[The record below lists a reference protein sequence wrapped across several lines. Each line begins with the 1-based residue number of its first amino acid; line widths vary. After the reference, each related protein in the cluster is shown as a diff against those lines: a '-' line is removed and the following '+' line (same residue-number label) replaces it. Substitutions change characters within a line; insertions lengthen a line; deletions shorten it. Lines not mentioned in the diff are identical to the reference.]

1 MGYEC
6 LLALDKKYENELKN
20 ATLILGNGSSIS
32 YSSKFAYSSLYDE
45 AAFTDEEK
53 RLFDKFKTNN
63 FEYILRKL
71 FQAGEVNKVL
81 ELDRGKKVNSV
92 YEDIRLKLIET
103 IRRIHPVMRDIN
115 PATVHDMVF
124 ESMMGY
130 RYIID
135 LNYDFIL
142 YWILSAQN
150 KCPFPSENHEHEK
163 KYKGS
168 PFDHFYDG
176 FHCYDDENHDHLSF
190 DYDFVEEEIQKKEKT
205 GIFYPHGNLLFVRDK
220 FNGETLKIK
229 SNGDLFD
236 VVDKD
241 WEKGY
246 TPLFISEGTAD
257 KKLTSIRSVPYL
269 NYVYNDILNNLTDF
283 VVIYGWSMGDCDS
296 HLIKKIFSNK
306 KIKTAAISIYKGN
319 SDSQA
324 IQEEE
329 TAIERKIKNYNEAI
343 AVEFWEC

>member
-6 LLALDKKYENELKN
+6 LLALDKKYGDELKN

-53 RLFDKFKTNN
+53 QLFDKFKTNN

-103 IRRIHPVMRDIN
+103 IRRIHPVMSDID
-115 PATVHDMVF
+115 PATVHDRVF
-124 ESMMGY
+124 GSMMGY

-176 FHCYDDENHDHLSF
+176 FHYDENRNLSF
-190 DYDFVEEEIQKKEKT
+190 DYDNIDNLRDSNANRKT
-205 GIFYPHGNLLFVRDK
+205 GIFYPHGNLLFVRARN
-220 FNGETLKIK
+220 NGETLKIK
-229 SNGDLFD
+229 SSGNLIDAVDESWTNGN
-236 VVDKD
+236 
-241 WEKGY
+241 
-246 TPLFISEGTAD
+246 TPLFVSEGT
-257 KKLTSIRSVPYL
+257 KGQKMSSIRSDSYL
-269 NYVYNDILNNLTDF
+269 NYVYNEVLGHLTEF
-283 VVIYGWSMGDCDS
+283 IVVYGWSMSECDD
-296 HLIKKIFSNK
+296 HLVHKIFHNERVK
-306 KIKTAAISIYKGN
+306 KVAVSIHTDGMDSTVLDNEKFRISKKLK
-319 SDSQA
+319 
-324 IQEEE
+324 QE
-329 TAIERKIKNYNEAI
+329 NNNLD
-343 AVEFWEC
+343 VEFWEC

>member
-6 LLALDKKYENELKN
+6 LLALDKKYGDELKN

-53 RLFDKFKTNN
+53 QLFDKFKTNN

-103 IRRIHPVMRDIN
+103 IRRIHPVMSDID
-115 PATVHDMVF
+115 PATVHDRVF

-176 FHCYDDENHDHLSF
+176 FHYDENRNLSF
-190 DYDFVEEEIQKKEKT
+190 DYDNIDNLRDSNANRKT
-205 GIFYPHGNLLFVRDK
+205 GIFYPHGNLLFVRARN
-220 FNGETLKIK
+220 NGETLKIK
-229 SNGDLFD
+229 SSGNLIDAVDESWTNGN
-236 VVDKD
+236 
-241 WEKGY
+241 
-246 TPLFISEGTAD
+246 TPLFVSEGT
-257 KKLTSIRSVPYL
+257 KGQKMSSIRSDSYL
-269 NYVYNDILNNLTDF
+269 NYVYNEVLGHLTEF
-283 VVIYGWSMGDCDS
+283 IVVYGWSMSECDD
-296 HLIKKIFSNK
+296 HLVHKIFHNERVK
-306 KIKTAAISIYKGN
+306 KVAVSIHTDGMDSTVLDNEKFRISKKLK
-319 SDSQA
+319 
-324 IQEEE
+324 QE
-329 TAIERKIKNYNEAI
+329 NNNLD
-343 AVEFWEC
+343 VEFWEC

>member
-319 SDSQA
+319 RDSQA

>member
-6 LLALDKKYENELKN
+6 LLALDEKYGTELKA

-53 RLFDKFKTNN
+53 QLFDKFDTNN

-71 FQAGEVNKVL
+71 FQASEVNKVL
-81 ELDRGKKVNSV
+81 ELDQEKKVNSV
-92 YEDIRLKLIET
+92 YEDIRLKLIKT
-103 IRRIHPVMRDIN
+103 IRRIHPVMSDIN

-176 FHCYDDENHDHLSF
+176 FHYDENRNLSF
-190 DYDFVEEEIQKKEKT
+190 DYDNIDDLRDSNANRKT
-205 GIFYPHGNLLFVRDK
+205 GIFYPHGNLLFVRARN
-220 FNGETLKIK
+220 NGETLKIK
-229 SNGDLFD
+229 SSGNLIDAVDESWTNGN
-236 VVDKD
+236 
-241 WEKGY
+241 
-246 TPLFISEGTAD
+246 TPLFVSEGT
-257 KKLTSIRSVPYL
+257 KGQKMSSIRSDSYL
-269 NYVYNDILNNLTDF
+269 NYVYNEVLGHLTEF
-283 VVIYGWSMGDCDS
+283 IVVYGWSMSECDD
-296 HLIKKIFSNK
+296 HLVHKIFHNERVK
-306 KIKTAAISIYKGN
+306 KVAVSIHPDGMDSTVLDDEKFRISQKLKKEN
-319 SDSQA
+319 NNLD
-324 IQEEE
+324 
-329 TAIERKIKNYNEAI
+329 
-343 AVEFWEC
+343 VEFWEC

>member
-1 MGYEC
+1 M
-6 LLALDKKYENELKN
+6 KN

-53 RLFDKFKTNN
+53 QLFDKFKTNN

-71 FQAGEVNKVL
+71 FQSGEVNKVL

-103 IRRIHPVMRDIN
+103 IRRIHPVMSDID

-176 FHCYDDENHDHLSF
+176 FHYDENRNLSF
-190 DYDFVEEEIQKKEKT
+190 DYDNIDNLRDSNANRKT
-205 GIFYPHGNLLFVRDK
+205 GIFYPHGNLLFVRARN
-220 FNGETLKIK
+220 NGETLKIK
-229 SNGDLFD
+229 SSGNLIDAVDESWTNGN
-236 VVDKD
+236 
-241 WEKGY
+241 
-246 TPLFISEGTAD
+246 TPLFVSEGT
-257 KKLTSIRSVPYL
+257 KGQKMSSIRSDSYL
-269 NYVYNDILNNLTDF
+269 NYVYNEVLGHLTEF
-283 VVIYGWSMGDCDS
+283 IVVYGWSMSECDD
-296 HLIKKIFSNK
+296 HLVHKIFHNERVK
-306 KIKTAAISIYKGN
+306 KVAVSIHTDGMDSTVLDNEKFRISKKLK
-319 SDSQA
+319 
-324 IQEEE
+324 QE
-329 TAIERKIKNYNEAI
+329 NNNLD
-343 AVEFWEC
+343 VEFWEC

>member
-6 LLALDKKYENELKN
+6 LLALDKKYGDELKN

-53 RLFDKFKTNN
+53 QLFDKFKTNN

-103 IRRIHPVMRDIN
+103 IRRIHPIMSDID
-115 PATVHDMVF
+115 PATVHDRVF

-176 FHCYDDENHDHLSF
+176 FHYDENRNLSF
-190 DYDFVEEEIQKKEKT
+190 DYDNIDNLRDSNANRKT
-205 GIFYPHGNLLFVRDK
+205 GIFYPHGNLLFVRARN
-220 FNGETLKIK
+220 NGETLKIK
-229 SNGDLFD
+229 SSGNLIDAVDESWTNGN
-236 VVDKD
+236 
-241 WEKGY
+241 
-246 TPLFISEGTAD
+246 TPLFVSEGT
-257 KKLTSIRSVPYL
+257 KGQKMSSIRSDSYL
-269 NYVYNDILNNLTDF
+269 NYVYNEVLGHLTEF
-283 VVIYGWSMGDCDS
+283 IVVYGWSMSECDD
-296 HLIKKIFSNK
+296 HLVHKIFHNERVK
-306 KIKTAAISIYKGN
+306 KVAVSIHTDDMDSTVLDNEKFRISKKLK
-319 SDSQA
+319 
-324 IQEEE
+324 QE
-329 TAIERKIKNYNEAI
+329 NNNLD
-343 AVEFWEC
+343 VEFWEC

>member
-6 LLALDKKYENELKN
+6 LLALDKKYGDELKN

-53 RLFDKFKTNN
+53 QLFDKFKTNN

-71 FQAGEVNKVL
+71 FQSGEVNKVL

-103 IRRIHPVMRDIN
+103 IRRIHPVMSDID

-176 FHCYDDENHDHLSF
+176 FHYDENRNLSF
-190 DYDFVEEEIQKKEKT
+190 DYDNIDNLRDSNANRKT
-205 GIFYPHGNLLFVRDK
+205 GIFYPHGNLLFVRARN
-220 FNGETLKIK
+220 NGETLKIK
-229 SNGDLFD
+229 SSGNLIDAVDESWTNGN
-236 VVDKD
+236 
-241 WEKGY
+241 
-246 TPLFISEGTAD
+246 TPLFVSEGT
-257 KKLTSIRSVPYL
+257 KGQKMSSIRSDSYL
-269 NYVYNDILNNLTDF
+269 NYVYNEVLGHLTEF
-283 VVIYGWSMGDCDS
+283 IVVYGWSMSECDD
-296 HLIKKIFSNK
+296 HLVHKIFHNERVK
-306 KIKTAAISIYKGN
+306 KVAVSIHTDGMDSTVLDNEKFRISKKLK
-319 SDSQA
+319 
-324 IQEEE
+324 QE
-329 TAIERKIKNYNEAI
+329 NNNLD
-343 AVEFWEC
+343 VEFWEC

>member
-6 LLALDKKYENELKN
+6 LLALDKKYGNELKN

-103 IRRIHPVMRDIN
+103 IRRIHPVMSDIN

-319 SDSQA
+319 RDSQA